1 MTDEQTTIETPTS
14 AGMGVGMKVFL
25 VLAALTVIEYAIAV
39 TKPTGQI
46 TLILIIALA
55 KAALIVIY
63 FMHIGALRKGGHE

>member
-1 MTDEQTTIETPTS
+1 MTDERTTIETPTS
-14 AGMGVGMKVFL
+14 SGMGVGMKVFL

-46 TLILIIALA
+46 TLIFIIALA

>member
-1 MTDEQTTIETPTS
+1 MTDERTTIETPTS
-14 AGMGVGMKVFL
+14 SGMGVGMKVFL

>member
-1 MTDEQTTIETPTS
+1 MTDERTTIETPTS
-14 AGMGVGMKVFL
+14 SGMGVGMKVFL
-25 VLAALTVIEYAIAV
+25 VLAALTVIEYVIAV